1 MAMTQ
6 AQREALPR
14 DLAILNDMAD
24 AKRQGDTATYRALL
38 SQLQPPA
45 WTLLGIKRA
54 GHADYIRR
62 ARLDTSLA
70 DAEFGEGWLDREE

>member
-1 MAMTQ
+1 MALTE

-14 DLAILNDMAD
+14 DMVILSDMAEADRKGD
-24 AKRQGDTATYRALL
+24 AETYRKLR
-38 SQLQPPA
+38 SQLRVPA
-45 WTLLGIKRA
+45 RTLRALKRA

-70 DAEFGEGWLDREE
+70 DAEFGPGWLDRED